1 MAKGVVPDDS
11 PSSAASARSLSLGQA
26 DVVLLIGARLNW
38 MLSNGEAPLF
48 REDAKFIQVKIDATE
63 FNSNRK
69 IDAPLQGDIKSVLK
83 KLVPAIEKAGIKA
96 PQNWLDLIAQDSK
109 KNNDKFAA
117 RISASEAKPTLGY
130 YSAIEPINDFM
141 QKHPDTYI
149 VSEGANTLDIG
160 RNLVGMQKPR
170 HRLDTGTW
178 GVMGVGLGYA
188 IATAVEN
195 GKPVIALEGHLVSMV
210 WKWKPF
216 VVTTYLLLLSL
227 LTTVVFT
234 MVMLT

>member
-1 MAKGVVPDDS
+1 MLNSTKLKLTQLNLIQTERLMHYYKVI
-11 PSSAASARSLSLGQA
+11 SSLYCKNWFQLSK
-26 DVVLLIGARLNW
+26 RLA
-38 MLSNGEAPLF
+38 L
-48 REDAKFIQVKIDATE
+48 R
-63 FNSNRK
+63 
-69 IDAPLQGDIKSVLK
+69 
-83 KLVPAIEKAGIKA
+83 A
-96 PQNWLDLIAQDSK
+96 PQDWLDLIAQDSK

-130 YSAIEPINDFM
+130 YSAIEPINDLM
-141 QKHPDTYI
+141 PKHPDTYI
-149 VSEGANTLDIG
+149 ISEGANTLDIG

-188 IATAVEN
+188 IATAVET